1 MRGPGNSFPLPLSA
15 GEEGPKR
22 SLGGEGLYTGLSKTL
37 TSHRFAVGPS
47 SPAESGRGVLLGSLA
62 AFLLLLLLLAVP
74 AEAQKAAPLLTS
86 AETEALASEISGAS
100 AKRTVQALSLHHR
113 MRGSEGYRAAAEVIR
128 DRLREYGLKEVDILS
143 LPADGRIFYGTQ
155 RSRPAWNASFAELW
169 EQRQEGGRWRDSERI
184 ASWADQPIT
193 LAQDSVSGR
202 AEAELVDVG
211 TGSSAA
217 DYAGKD
223 VRGKLVL
230 VSGQPEAAAKL
241 AVTERGAAGI
251 VSWAQNQRSAW
262 WGEDESL
269 IRWGHLSTWEDP
281 TFAFMVSPARAR
293 AWQARL
299 AKGETV
305 RLRAQVKAG
314 RTPGAYLI
322 PTAIIPG
329 QDRSKEILFS
339 CHLDHPSPGANDNA
353 SGCSGILE
361 IARTFQRLIA
371 EGRLPQPQRTLRFI
385 WPCEIECTIALLN
398 ARPEYARRTL
408 ATIHLDMIGGN
419 SEITKGALGVE
430 GSPPSLPSFVSGV
443 GFAMARWVDSQALR
457 FAERGE
463 ADYPLLDP
471 EGTKSPLRARIGG
484 FSEGSDHQVW
494 SEGSWRIPIIYVSD
508 WPDIYI
514 HTNKDVP
521 GNLDST
527 KMKRAMF
534 IAAASAWALANVEQS
549 DTPALERLQMIEA
562 DFRSAEISRRSGEL
576 SDADGAIARL
586 QHANHEVAL
595 ELSLQR
601 FGLMVGEPER
611 EGVLSVS
618 DGVGGIVYR
627 RDPKLK
633 GPMDGF
639 GYSWLDDNL
648 AKAGLERPKLLAREP
663 AWDGPSFG
671 YEALNLVDGRRPV
684 QQIRDEL
691 ALSVGP
697 APVEEVAAYLAA
709 LERLG
714 VIRR

>member
-1 MRGPGNSFPLPLSA
+1 
-15 GEEGPKR
+15 
-22 SLGGEGLYTGLSKTL
+22 
-37 TSHRFAVGPS
+37 
-47 SPAESGRGVLLGSLA
+47 LA
-62 AFLLLLLLLAVP
+62 AFLLLLAAP
-74 AEAQKAAPLLTS
+74 AAAQQAAPLLTA

-113 MRGSEGYRAAAEVIR
+113 MRGSEGYRAAAELIR
-128 DRLREYGLKEVDILS
+128 DRLRDHGLKEVDILS
-143 LPADGRIFYGTQ
+143 LPADGKIFYGTQ

-169 EQRQEGGRWRDSERI
+169 EQRQDGGRWRDAERV
-184 ASWADQPIT
+184 ASWADQPIS
-193 LAQDSVSGR
+193 LAQDSVGGR
-202 AEAELVDVG
+202 AETELVDVG
-211 TGSSAA
+211 AGSSAA

-299 AKGETV
+299 ARGETV
-305 RLRAQVKAG
+305 RLRAEVKAG

-322 PTAIIPG
+322 PTAVIPG
-329 QDRSKEILFS
+329 KDRSKEILFS

-371 EGRLPQPQRTLRFI
+371 QGRLPQPQRTLRFI
-385 WPCEIECTIALLN
+385 WPCEIECTIALLDSK
-398 ARPEYARRTL
+398 PEYARRTL

-419 SEITKGALGVE
+419 TEVTKGTLGVE
-430 GSPPSLPSFVSGV
+430 GSPPSLPSFVSYV
-443 GFAMARWVDSQALR
+443 GFAMARWVDSNASR
-457 FAERGE
+457 YAERGQ
-463 ADYPLLDP
+463 ADFPLLDP
-471 EGTKSPLRARIGG
+471 EGAKTPLRARIGG

-494 SEGSWRIPIIYVSD
+494 SEGSWRIPVIYVSD

-521 GNLDST
+521 GNLDAT

-534 IAAASAWALANVEQS
+534 IAAASAWALANVDQS

-562 DFRSAEISRRSGEL
+562 GIRAAEVGRRSFEL
-576 SDADGAIARL
+576 NAADGARAMS
-586 QHANHEVAL
+586 QHTDHEVAL

-601 FGLMVGEPER
+601 FGLLVGEPDR
-611 EGVLSVS
+611 LGPAPAPA
-618 DGVGGIVYR
+618 GGLGTIYR

-633 GPMDGF
+633 GPMNGF
-639 GYSWLDDNL
+639 GYSWLDDHL
-648 AKAGLERPKLLAREP
+648 ARAKLERPALLAREP
-663 AWDGPSFG
+663 AWEGPSFG
-671 YEALNLVDGRRPV
+671 YEALNLVDGRRSV

-691 ALSVGP
+691 AATVGP

>member
-1 MRGPGNSFPLPLSA
+1 VKN
-15 GEEGPKR
+15 
-22 SLGGEGLYTGLSKTL
+22 
-37 TSHRFAVGPS
+37 
-47 SPAESGRGVLLGSLA
+47 GRGVRSAVA
-62 AFLLLLLLLAVP
+62 ALLLLLAAP
-74 AEAQKAAPLLTS
+74 AAAQKAAPLLTA
-86 AETEALASEISGAS
+86 AETEALASELSGAS
-100 AKRTVQALSLHHR
+100 AKRTVQSLSLHHR
-113 MRGSEGYRAAAEVIR
+113 MRGSQGYRAAAETVR
-128 DRLREYGLKEVDILS
+128 DRLREHGLKEVDIIS
-143 LPADGRIFYGTQ
+143 LPADGKIFYGTQ

-169 EQRQEGGRWRDSERI
+169 EQKQEGGRWSDSERI
-184 ASWADQPIT
+184 ASWADRPIT

-211 TGSSAA
+211 TGASAA

-223 VRGKLVL
+223 VRGRLVL

-251 VSWAQNQRSAW
+251 VSWAQNQKSAW

-269 IRWGHLSTWEDP
+269 IRWGHLSTWKDP

-305 RLRAQVKAG
+305 RLRAEVKAG

-322 PTAIIPG
+322 PTAVIPG
-329 QDRSKEILFS
+329 RDRSREILFS

-371 EGRLPQPQRTLRFI
+371 EGKLPQPQRTLRFI

-419 SEITKGALGVE
+419 TEITKGTLGVE

-443 GFAMARWVDSQALR
+443 GFAMARWVDGQASAY
-457 FAERGE
+457 AERGD
-463 ADYPLLDP
+463 ADVPLLDP
-471 EGTKSPLRARIGG
+471 EGTKNPLRARIGG

-494 SEGSWRIPIIYVSD
+494 SEGSWRIPVIYVSD

-549 DTPALERLQMIEA
+549 DTPELERLQMIEG

-576 SDADGAIARL
+576 SDPDGADARL
-586 QHANHEVAL
+586 RHADHEVAL

-601 FGLMVGEPER
+601 FGLMVGEPVR
-611 EGVLSVS
+611 ETEAPAP
-618 DGVGGIVYR
+618 DGPAGIVYR
-627 RDPKLK
+627 RNEALK
-633 GPMDGF
+633 GPMNGF
-639 GYSWLDDNL
+639 GYSWLDDRL
-648 AKAGLERPKLLAREP
+648 EKAKLERPALLARQP
-663 AWDGPSFG
+663 AWEGPSFG
-671 YEALNLVDGRRPV
+671 YEALNLVDGRRNV
-684 QQIRDEL
+684 RQIRDSL

-697 APVEEVAAYLAA
+697 APVEEVAAYLAV

-714 VIRR
+714 AVRRQE

>member
-1 MRGPGNSFPLPLSA
+1 MRA
-15 GEEGPKR
+15 
-22 SLGGEGLYTGLSKTL
+22 
-37 TSHRFAVGPS
+37 AV
-47 SPAESGRGVLLGSLA
+47 AFLVLLA
-62 AFLLLLLLLAVP
+62 AP
-74 AEAQKAAPLLTS
+74 AAAQQAAPLLS
-86 AETEALASEISGAS
+86 RAETEALASELSGAY
-100 AKRTVQALSLHHR
+100 AKRTVQALSLNHR
-113 MRGSEGYRAAAEVIR
+113 MRGSDGYRAAAELIR
-128 DRLREYGLKEVDILS
+128 DRLRDFGLKEVEILS
-143 LPADGRIFYGTQ
+143 LPADGKVFYGTQ

-169 EQRQEGGRWRDSERI
+169 EQRQEGGRWNDSERI

-193 LAQDSVSGR
+193 LAQDSVGGR

-211 TGSSAA
+211 TGASQS
-217 DYAGKD
+217 DYAGKQ

-230 VSGQPEAAAKL
+230 VSGQPEAAARL

-251 VSWAQNQRSAW
+251 VSWAQNQKSGW
-262 WGEDESL
+262 WGDDESL

-305 RLRAQVKAG
+305 RLRAEVKAG
-314 RTPGAYLI
+314 RTPGTYLI
-322 PTAIIPG
+322 PTAVIPG
-329 QDRSKEILFS
+329 RDRSKEILFS

-371 EGRLPQPQRTLRFI
+371 QGRLPQPQRTLRFV

-398 ARPEYARRTL
+398 ARPEFARRTL

-419 SEITKGALGVE
+419 TDITKGTLGVE

-443 GFAMARWVDSQALR
+443 GFAMARWVDSNASR
-457 FAERGE
+457 YAERGE
-463 ADYPLLDP
+463 ADFPLLDP
-471 EGTKSPLRARIGG
+471 EGTKNPLRARIGG

-494 SEGSWRIPIIYVSD
+494 SEGSWRIPILYLSD
-508 WPDIYI
+508 WPDLYI
-514 HTNKDVP
+514 HTNKDLP

-534 IAAASAWALANVEQS
+534 IAAASAWALANLEQS
-549 DTPALERLQMIEA
+549 DTPALGRIQMIEG
-562 DFRSAEISRRSGEL
+562 DIRSAEISRRAGEL
-576 SDADGAIARL
+576 SDADGATARL
-586 QHANHEVAL
+586 QHANHEVAI

-601 FGLMVGEPER
+601 FGLMVGDPDR
-611 EGVLSVS
+611 EGDVAVS
-618 DGVGGIVYR
+618 DGPGAIVYR

-648 AKAGLERPKLLAREP
+648 KRAGLERPALLAREP
-663 AWDGPSFG
+663 TWEGPSFG

-691 ALSVGP
+691 ALTVGP
-697 APVEEVAAYLAA
+697 APVEEVAAYLAV

-714 VIRR
+714 VVRR